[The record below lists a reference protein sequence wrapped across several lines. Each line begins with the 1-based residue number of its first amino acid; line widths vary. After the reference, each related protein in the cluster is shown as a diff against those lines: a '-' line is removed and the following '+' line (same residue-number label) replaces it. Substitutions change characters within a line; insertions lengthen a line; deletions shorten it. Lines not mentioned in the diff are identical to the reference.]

1 MFDDES
7 AAKMDSNVM
16 SRDDIKR
23 AAQKIIEKN
32 QGKARRKKWKYSPLH
47 YTWASH
53 QQSIIAIAEL
63 WNKNEIVTQSSFLQL
78 VMFQLHFWG
87 ALADLLCICGELQSS
102 LYSNTQFHCLWII
115 CFDSYCYSLDIDPYA

>member
-32 QGKARRKKWKYSPLH
+32 QGKARRKK
-47 YTWASH
+47 
-53 QQSIIAIAEL
+53 
-63 WNKNEIVTQSSFLQL
+63 
-78 VMFQLHFWG
+78 
-87 ALADLLCICGELQSS
+87 
-102 LYSNTQFHCLWII
+102 
-115 CFDSYCYSLDIDPYA
+115 